1 MGYAERPAITPRQ
14 ALRLAAPGTW
24 AASLCPALFGVLY
37 CWVRG
42 ASLGLL
48 RALVLTAACV
58 LLQSAVNTF
67 NDYFDFASGTDSLS
81 DHVEESDAVLV
92 YGDFDPRQALWL
104 AVAYLA
110 LGAAAGLL
118 CCIGRGWTPIL
129 AGLAGGAAVLLY
141 SAGPV
146 PLSRLPIG
154 ELVSG
159 FVMGGLIPLGV
170 SGCADGPADF
180 WILLWSLPLVLG
192 ISLIMMTNNGCDV
205 EKDLRAGRHTLPS
218 LLGRKQARLLYRCL
232 TVLWLALLA
241 VFPVL
246 LLGLTG
252 AASAVLLAVFGFGC
266 FRDVLGFSLEP
277 EMRIVQM
284 KTIVRANLLGN
295 GAYLCSLAL
304 ALLGGRVHG

>member
-1 MGYAERPAITPRQ
+1 
-14 ALRLAAPGTW
+14 
-24 AASLCPALFGVLY
+24 
-37 CWVRG
+37 
-42 ASLGLL
+42 
-48 RALVLTAACV
+48 
-58 LLQSAVNTF
+58 
-67 NDYFDFASGTDSLS
+67 
-81 DHVEESDAVLV
+81 
-92 YGDFDPRQALWL
+92 
-104 AVAYLA
+104 
-110 LGAAAGLL
+110 
-118 CCIGRGWTPIL
+118 
-129 AGLAGGAAVLLY
+129 
-141 SAGPV
+141 
-146 PLSRLPIG
+146 
-154 ELVSG
+154 
-159 FVMGGLIPLGV
+159 MGGLIPLGV

-218 LLGRKQARLLYRCL
+218 LLGRKRARLLYRCL